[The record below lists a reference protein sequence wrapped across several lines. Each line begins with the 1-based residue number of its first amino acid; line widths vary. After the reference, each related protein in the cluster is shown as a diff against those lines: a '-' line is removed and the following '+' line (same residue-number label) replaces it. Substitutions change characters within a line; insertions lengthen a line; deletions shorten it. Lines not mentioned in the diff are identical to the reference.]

1 MLLTKMLVKRIT
13 YGQEKESMRQWAGQ
27 RNPRYLMTPRRLV
40 NDDLLFV
47 SSLVFSGFMHV

>member
-1 MLLTKMLVKRIT
+1 MLVKRIT

-27 RNPRYLMTPRRLV
+27 RNPRYLMTPRRLG

-47 SSLVFSGFMHV
+47 SSLVFSGFMDA